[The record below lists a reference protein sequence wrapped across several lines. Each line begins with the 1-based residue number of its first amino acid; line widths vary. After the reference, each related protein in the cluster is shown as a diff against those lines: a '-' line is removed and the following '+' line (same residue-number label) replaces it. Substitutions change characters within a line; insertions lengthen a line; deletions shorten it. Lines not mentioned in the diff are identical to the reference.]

1 MCFSRIPILTGY
13 LLILVLTGAIGYAYY
28 NEEHTL
34 SMMDEK
40 NRSASRLRAEINDL
54 NMQLTTLSLMGET
67 AVEWTDGER
76 ERYHRQRMR
85 IDSILCGFSRIFV
98 SEASGIDSLRSLLE
112 KKETK
117 LCQLAEIYKRQK
129 SLDDEM
135 ATKLPVIARQSAREV
150 PQKTKRK
157 GFLGIFG
164 KKEEP
169 VQTATTTMLY
179 SFNRSLMAERKAQKE
194 RLTAHADSLSRQ
206 NRQLNTSLRNL
217 ISYLD
222 GKAQEDLAG
231 REREIAATRE
241 ESYRDIGMLTAFTL
255 LMLLLSYAVI
265 HRDMLRRE
273 RDRRKLEES
282 IRENKSLLEMRKMII
297 LTISHDIR
305 GPLNVISGSAELA
318 IDTRD
323 KKKRDGY
330 LNNARLL
337 CRHVVH
343 LLNNL
348 LDVYRLNEK
357 KETPNSLPLK
367 LNVLLE
373 RIAMGA
379 SRIINDKG
387 LLFVHDFKGTD
398 VTVRGDEDR
407 IEQIADNLLSNAV
420 KFTKSGTVGFSASYH
435 DGKLMMEVSDTGL
448 GMSEE
453 TIERI
458 FRPFERADNVDE
470 IEGFGLGL
478 SITKGLVSLLGGTID
493 VVSNVGQGTVFH
505 VAIPMPLAED
515 TEAEAMPARI
525 PAGLLRLPHNVIV
538 IDDDPMQCGIVREML
553 ERNAV
558 SCTVCAT
565 ASDVVRAMRR
575 CDYDIILSDL
585 NMPGTGGFA
594 LLELLRKSNIGNS
607 RTIPVVAMTA
617 RDDTEGKS
625 LVRHG
630 FSGCIFKP
638 FSMQE
643 LLERI
648 SLIMSTPGRIKE
660 QSFDFSL
667 LTANVDDGT
676 VILQSLVD
684 STSSDIAGLKKYE
697 ANNNRKAIASVLHR
711 IRPVWE
717 MLGIENGLQPLREA
731 LKDKNTT
738 AAEITRLTGNLI
750 TVMETLIDNA
760 RDEIERI
767 DNEEQNTD
775 S

>member
-1 MCFSRIPILTGY
+1 MRFQTHILVLSGYVIICAIIAWIGKSYIDERSTLESLEKASRETNEIMDKTNRLNTALVELSFAGETFMVWNESEMDGHRNKLHYVDSLLQDIGTLYDISGVDSLRIYLHEKSVRLDKLREAYKQWLTLNTAITSRIP
-13 LLILVLTGAIGYAYY
+13 
-28 NEEHTL
+28 E
-34 SMMDEK
+34 
-40 NRSASRLRAEINDL
+40 
-54 NMQLTTLSLMGET
+54 
-67 AVEWTDGER
+67 
-76 ERYHRQRMR
+76 
-85 IDSILCGFSRIFV
+85 
-98 SEASGIDSLRSLLE
+98 
-112 KKETK
+112 
-117 LCQLAEIYKRQK
+117 
-129 SLDDEM
+129 
-135 ATKLPVIARQSAREV
+135 IARKSVQEK

-164 KKEEP
+164 KKETP
-169 VQTATTTMLY
+169 KPTATSTMLRKLN
-179 SFNRSLMAERKAQKE
+179 SETVELNRIKRNQIKA
-194 RLTAHADSLSRQ
+194 HIDSLTEENVMLNAHIQTLVNGIDSNILRISDSKEAEIVTLRKKSYRQ
-206 NRQLNTSLRNL
+206 IGILTLVVVVL
-217 ISYLD
+217 LVISYLIIHYD
-222 GKAQEDLAG
+222 IRQ
-231 REREIAATRE
+231 RER
-241 ESYRDIGMLTAFTL
+241 
-255 LMLLLSYAVI
+255 VK
-265 HRDMLRRE
+265 
-273 RDRRKLEES
+273 RKLEES
-282 IRENKSLLEMRKMII
+282 IRENKSLLEMRKKII

-367 LNVLLE
+367 LNVLLK
-373 RIAMGA
+373 RIAIGA
-379 SRIINDKG
+379 ARIINDKG
-387 LLFVHDFKGTD
+387 LLFVHDFKNTD

-420 KFTKSGTVGFSASYH
+420 KFTKYGTVGFSASYQ

-453 TIERI
+453 TIERV

-493 VVSNVGQGTVFH
+493 VVSNVGKGTVFH

-515 TEAEAMPARI
+515 TEAEVIPARI
-525 PAGLLRLPHNVIV
+525 PAGLLRLPRNVIV

-575 CDYDIILSDL
+575 CDYDMILSDL

-607 RTIPVVAMTA
+607 KTIPLVAMTA
-617 RDDTEGKS
+617 RDDGEGKS

-643 LLERI
+643 LLEHI
-648 SLIMSTPGRIKE
+648 SVIMSKHSRIKE
-660 QSFDFSL
+660 HSFDFSP

-676 VILQSLVD
+676 VFLQSLVD
-684 STSSDIAGLKKYE
+684 STSSDIVELKKCA
-697 ANNNRKAIASVLHR
+697 ANNNRKTIASILHR
-711 IRPVWE
+711 IKPVWE
-717 MLGIENGLQPLREA
+717 MLGIENGLLPLREA

-738 AAEITRLTGNLI
+738 AAEITGLTGNLI

-760 RDEIERI
+760 HDEIKRT
-767 DNEEQNTD
+767 DNDEKQDTD